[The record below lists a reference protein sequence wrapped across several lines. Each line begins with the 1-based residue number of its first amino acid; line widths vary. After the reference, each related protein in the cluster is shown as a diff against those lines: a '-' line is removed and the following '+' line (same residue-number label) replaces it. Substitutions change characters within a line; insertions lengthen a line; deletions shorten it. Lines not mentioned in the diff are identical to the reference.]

1 MVNIDVRLDD
11 KVLKEAK
18 KAQEKYGEKVMQRAE
33 RDAAKKAKT
42 ALQKEY
48 LQLLLR
54 GRKRSFPTVLF

>member
-42 ALQKEY
+42 ALQKEICKRY
-48 LQLLLR
+48 KI
-54 GRKRSFPTVLF
+54 GRAHV